1 MDFAYGDEQQAL
13 IDLAAQVF
21 REKASHARLRELER
35 VPGPR
40 FDRELWQALAEAG
53 LLGTAVPE
61 AHGGAGLGFLELSAL
76 LEQAGRAAAPVPLF
90 ETLVLGALPI
100 ARFGPA
106 GLAERWLPGV
116 ARGEVLLT
124 AGLIEAQAD
133 PREPVTAARRSGRG
147 WRLHGAKLCV
157 PAAALATRI
166 LVPAR
171 AARGEVVLAL
181 VDPAAE
187 GVRLT
192 ALVTTSGRS
201 ESQVA
206 LDGVRVGP
214 DEVVVGP
221 EGGRAAL
228 EWLLEHATA
237 AQAVT
242 AAGLCAAALELTADY
257 VKTRKQFDQPIAMFQ
272 AVAHRAADA
281 YIDVEAIRLT
291 ALQACWRLSEGLPAG
306 SEVAL
311 AKFWAAEAGQRVVAA
326 AQHLHGGIGVDREY
340 PLHRYYLQAKE
351 LELALG
357 GATAQ
362 LLRIGEML
370 AAAPA

>member
-13 IDLAAQVF
+13 IDLAAQIF
-21 REKASHARLRELER
+21 REKASHPRLRELDRE
-35 VPGPR
+35 PGPR
-40 FDRELWQALAEAG
+40 FDRELWRALAEAG

-61 AHGGAGLGFLELSAL
+61 LHGGAGLGFLELAAL
-76 LEQAGRAAAPVPLF
+76 LAQAGRAAAPVPLF

-100 ARFGPA
+100 ARFAPP
-106 GLAERWLPGV
+106 GLAARWLPGV
-116 ARGEVLLT
+116 ARGEVVLT
-124 AGLIEAQAD
+124 AGLVEAQAD

-166 LVPAR
+166 VVPAR
-171 AARGEVVLAL
+171 AARGEVVIAL
-181 VDPAAE
+181 VDPAAA
-187 GVRLT
+187 GVRSTPL
-192 ALVTTSGRS
+192 LTTSGRP
-201 ESQVA
+201 ESHLE

-214 DEVVVGP
+214 EEVVVGP
-221 EGGRAAL
+221 EGGREAL
-228 EWLLEHATA
+228 DSLLEHAIAGQA
-237 AQAVT
+237 ATLV
-242 AAGLCAAALELTADY
+242 GICAAALELTADY

-291 ALQACWRLSEGLPAG
+291 ALQACWRLAEGLPA
-306 SEVAL
+306 SAEVAL

-326 AQHLHGGIGVDREY
+326 AQHLHGGVGVDREY

-357 GATAQ
+357 GASAQ
-362 LLRIGEML
+362 LVRIGEML
-370 AAAPA
+370 SLVSA

>member
-1 MDFAYGDEQQAL
+1 MDFAYDDEQQAL
-13 IDLAAQVF
+13 IDLAAQIF
-21 REKASHARLRELER
+21 REKAGHTRLRELDR
-35 VPGPR
+35 DPGPR

-53 LLGTAVPE
+53 LLGSVVPE

-100 ARFGPA
+100 ARFGHP

-116 ARGEVLLT
+116 ARGEVVLT
-124 AGLIEAQAD
+124 AGLIEAQVD
-133 PREPVTAARRSGRG
+133 PREPTTAAKRSGRG
-147 WRLHGAKLCV
+147 WRLHGAKVCV

-171 AARGEVVLAL
+171 AARGEIVIGL
-181 VDPAAE
+181 VDPTAA
-187 GVRLT
+187 GVRRTPL
-192 ALVTTSGRS
+192 ATTSGRP
-201 ESQVA
+201 ESHLE

-214 DEVVVGP
+214 EEVVVGP

-237 AQAVT
+237 AQAAT
-242 AAGLCAAALELTADY
+242 AVGLCAAALELTADY

-291 ALQACWRLSEGLPAG
+291 ALQACWRLSQGLPA
-306 SEVAL
+306 SAEVAL

-326 AQHLHGGIGVDREY
+326 AQHLHGGVGVDREY

-357 GATAQ
+357 GASLQ
-362 LLRIGEML
+362 LQRIGEML

>member
-13 IDLAAQVF
+13 IDLSTQIF
-21 REKASHARLRELER
+21 REKASHARLRELDR
-35 VPGPR
+35 DPGPR

-53 LLGTAVPE
+53 LLGTAVPA

-100 ARFGPA
+100 ARFGHP
-106 GLAERWLPGV
+106 GLAARWLPGV
-116 ARGEVLLT
+116 ARGEIVLT
-124 AGLIEAQAD
+124 AGLIEAQED
-133 PREPVTAARRSGRG
+133 PREPATAAKRSGRG
-147 WRLHGAKLCV
+147 WRLHGAKVCV
-157 PAAALATRI
+157 PAAALATRV

-171 AARGEVVLAL
+171 AARGEIVIAL
-181 VDPAAE
+181 VDPTAA
-187 GVRLT
+187 GVQRTPL
-192 ALVTTSGRS
+192 LTTSGRP
-201 ESQVA
+201 ESHLE

-214 DEVVVGP
+214 EEVVVGP

-228 EWLLEHATA
+228 EWLVEDAT
-237 AQAVT
+237 V
-242 AAGLCAAALELTADY
+242 GLCAAALELTADY

-291 ALQACWRLSEGLPAG
+291 ALQACWRLSEGLPA
-306 SEVAL
+306 SAEVAL

-326 AQHLHGGIGVDREY
+326 AQHLHGGVGVDREY

-357 GATAQ
+357 GASLQ
-362 LLRIGEML
+362 LQRIGEML

>member
-1 MDFAYGDEQQAL
+1 MDFAYGDEEQAL
-13 IDLAAQVF
+13 IDLAAQIF
-21 REKASHARLRELER
+21 REKAGHAQLRELER
-35 VPGPR
+35 HPGPR
-40 FDRELWQALAEAG
+40 FDRALWQALAEAG

-100 ARFGPA
+100 ARFAPP
-106 GLAERWLPGV
+106 GLAARWLPGV
-116 ARGEVLLT
+116 ACGEVVLT
-124 AGLIEAQAD
+124 AGLLEAQAD
-133 PREPVTAARRSGRG
+133 PRKPVTAAKRSGRG
-147 WRLHGAKLCV
+147 WRLRGAKVCV
-157 PAAALATRI
+157 PAAALASRI

-171 AARGEVVLAL
+171 AGRKDVVIAL
-181 VDPAAE
+181 VDPAAA

-192 ALVTTSGRS
+192 PLRTTSGRP
-201 ESQVA
+201 ESRLE
-206 LDGVRVGP
+206 LDGVRVGAE
-214 DEVVVGP
+214 EVVVGP
-221 EGGRAAL
+221 EGGNEAL
-228 EWLLEHATA
+228 EWLIEHATA
-237 AQAVT
+237 AQAAT
-242 AAGLCAAALELTADY
+242 AVGLCSAALELTADY

-291 ALQACWRLSEGLPAG
+291 ALQACWRLSEGLPA
-306 SEVAL
+306 SAEVAL

-340 PLHRYYLQAKE
+340 PLHRYYLHAKE

-357 GATAQ
+357 GASAQ
-362 LLRIGEML
+362 LERIGELL
-370 AAAPA
+370 AESPD